1 MFLESLNL
9 HSVDWLVWVNQVAGD
24 VWLLLGTF
32 AKKWLRPSLALM
44 LCVRTLAN
52 RQQCGPYAL
61 WMMAD
66 RAPVSLGFMFV
77 FCIGCSVRGA
87 LCFIILFINFSLY
100 PSGEIKEFYVPYE
113 LLNSFMRLADFM
125 CLQLYIHEIW
135 KCVLLSWNC
144 WSNYDVVNRSPF
156 LNLDV
161 YLNNYSKLNIS
172 IVNVFTSDCE
182 KPAKAFFSLELVSL
196 GLIRNM
202 PATYTVCP
210 SLGTWTCPGLH
221 VSGLLN
227 DT

>member
-1 MFLESLNL
+1 
-9 HSVDWLVWVNQVAGD
+9 
-24 VWLLLGTF
+24 
-32 AKKWLRPSLALM
+32 M

-77 FCIGCSVRGA
+77 FCIGCSVRGGYLLWA
-87 LCFIILFINFSLY
+87 LCFIILFINFNLY

-156 LNLDV
+156 LNLNV

-182 KPAKAFFSLELVSL
+182 KPAKAFVFLELVSL
-196 GLIRNM
+196 GLIRNV

-221 VSGLLN
+221 VSGLLS